1 MSRETVRHEF
11 ETPGPVRLR
20 VSIGAGR
27 IEVETGLD
35 GRTEVELTARN
46 RAARDLLEELTV
58 RCERRGGGHEVV
70 IEEPKRWGFVSNLL
84 NNAEFVVQV
93 RCPQET
99 AVEAQTGSADVV
111 VRGQI
116 ASAQAK
122 TGSGD
127 LSFDEVVGE
136 LIANSA
142 SGDVSAGD
150 VGADCTVKT
159 ASGDVRVHRVGG
171 DLIANLVSGDL
182 HVDETQGSVTVS
194 TVSGDQ
200 RIGSIAAGEVRL
212 HAVSGDVRVGVVPG
226 LRLWIDATSV
236 SGDMSSELDAA
247 DGPAAEGP
255 LVELR
260 AKTVSGD
267 VQIVRAG

>member
-1 MSRETVRHEF
+1 MEHTF

-20 VSIGAGR
+20 VNVGAGR
-27 IEVETGLD
+27 VEVETGVD
-35 GRTEVELTARN
+35 GRTEIELTARN
-46 RAARDLLEELTV
+46 RSARELLDEMTV
-58 RCERRGGGHEVV
+58 RCEQRGGTYDILVV
-70 IEEPKRWGFVSNLL
+70 EPKRWGFVSNLL
-84 NNAEFVVQV
+84 NNAEIDVRV

-99 AVEAQTGSADVV
+99 AVEFQTGSADAV
-111 VRGQI
+111 VRGQVV
-116 ASAQAK
+116 SGHAK

-127 LSFDEVVGE
+127 LSFGEVVGE

-150 VGADCTVKT
+150 VGGDCTVKT
-159 ASGDVRVHRVGG
+159 ASGDVRLHRVGG

-182 HVDETQGSVTVS
+182 HVLETQGDVTVS

-200 RIGSIAAGEVRL
+200 WIGSVAGGEIRL
-212 HAVSGDVRVGVVPG
+212 QAVSGDVRVGVMPG

-247 DGPAAEGP
+247 DGPPGDDGP
-255 LVELR
+255 VVQLR

-267 VQIVRAG
+267 VRIARAG